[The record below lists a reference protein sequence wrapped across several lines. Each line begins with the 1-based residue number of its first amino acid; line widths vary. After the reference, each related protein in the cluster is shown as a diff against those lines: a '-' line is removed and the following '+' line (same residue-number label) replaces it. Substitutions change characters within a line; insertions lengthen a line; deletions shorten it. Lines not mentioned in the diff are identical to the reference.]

1 MKCTGFVVRGVSAVG
16 CCWLFCLRC
25 FCCWMLLVLLSKPK
39 RKRVLGN
46 DFEASSSSSGQ
57 RSYRAAMIRTA
68 SRRRGMVRGSLD
80 QFVVSGV
87 ARESLESSDYID
99 LGQCMEVCAVEAE
112 VYTIEFQKRGLPH
125 CHTLLWVSAEYAIK
139 EPSDVDRYISAELPN
154 EQENP
159 ISIVHL
165 QFGLLNRTSIMEDGD
180 VASLVPYGKTPPL
193 KVRAIRKW
201 NPAFRAT
208 QTCFLFVDKE
218 GTAIQANA
226 KDSEQR
232 IVENRVRLG
241 SCYQLRKYA
250 CEKLDNYSNTL
261 THCTNLV
268 IGGASQFTPIPDT
281 GEIPREHFDIATRE
295 RMEAACD
302 KDVLID
308 YIGILDDTNDKLTI
322 DGKPFVVLKILD
334 CSNQYIHAT
343 LWEEIAISLERYARP
358 VIDCAKHPKIIA
370 LTALKV
376 KVIGGRIRLQ
386 STTATYVYLHPTL
399 PETHKLLELY
409 ENPTTSVL
417 AKRQSTQYLT
427 TGKET
432 ITTIDEILRKSSAE
446 LMICSFE
453 RKEWSYIAC
462 PLCTKRVT
470 NTDPDWFCPKDDI
483 IENPVFSYRISAI
496 ITDGTGNLA
505 GTIFDDAVTQLVG
518 IPCST
523 IISSNPAIALNE
535 IPEFLTNTVGKQ
547 LRFTLQATKNDKNG
561 RTRCTVNRI
570 APFPL
575 QLSLKPDTANQP
587 GSSTTSQ
594 LQNIKDLLKTP
605 EQDVQALATKTMATN
620 SKSHLQMEPV
630 TTQLGLTAETHQESP
645 KRAGTETSP
654 KQAVTETKQ
663 PIKRQLQFK
672 SDNNMALFTIWPSF
686 VPNYEWPVHFV
697 HSLTAIINSV
707 LNLDPV
713 FVL

>member
-1 MKCTGFVVRGVSAVG
+1 MVPFIQLFSFFLFPVLLLLCFVVRGVSAVG
-16 CCWLFCLRC
+16 CCWFFCLRC

-99 LGQCMEVCAVEAE
+99 LGQCME
-112 VYTIEFQKRGLPH
+112 
-125 CHTLLWVSAEYAIK
+125 
-139 EPSDVDRYISAELPN
+139 
-154 EQENP
+154 
-159 ISIVHL
+159 ISIAHL

-218 GTAIQANA
+218 
-226 KDSEQR
+226 
-232 IVENRVRLG
+232 
-241 SCYQLRKYA
+241 
-250 CEKLDNYSNTL
+250 
-261 THCTNLV
+261 
-268 IGGASQFTPIPDT
+268 FTPIPDT
-281 GEIPREHFDIATRE
+281 GEIPRDHFDIATRE

-386 STTATYVYLHPTL
+386 STAATYVYLHPTL

-417 AKRQSTQYLT
+417 AKRQSTQYLI

-446 LMICSFE
+446 LM
-453 RKEWSYIAC
+453 RTQY
-462 PLCTKRVT
+462 
-470 NTDPDWFCPKDDI
+470 
-483 IENPVFSYRISAI
+483 SAI
-496 ITDGTGNLA
+496 ESL
-505 GTIFDDAVTQLVG
+505 L
-518 IPCST
+518 
-523 IISSNPAIALNE
+523 SSPTEQETWLE
-535 IPEFLTNTVGKQ
+535 PYLMM
-547 LRFTLQATKNDKNG
+547 
-561 RTRCTVNRI
+561 
-570 APFPL
+570 
-575 QLSLKPDTANQP
+575 LS
-587 GSSTTSQ
+587 
-594 LQNIKDLLKTP
+594 
-605 EQDVQALATKTMATN
+605 
-620 SKSHLQMEPV
+620 
-630 TTQLGLTAETHQESP
+630 
-645 KRAGTETSP
+645 
-654 KQAVTETKQ
+654 
-663 PIKRQLQFK
+663 
-672 SDNNMALFTIWPSF
+672 
-686 VPNYEWPVHFV
+686 
-697 HSLTAIINSV
+697 HS
-707 LNLDPV
+707 
-713 FVL
+713 